1 MKLILTPDFRIENV
15 IVSLSQKDLV
25 DGPLPEVVILWYNL
39 PYYKI
44 FHIFVWIIVI
54 VMKYCHVMTML
65 YQRKKPHALIFCA
78 KSCFRTVWQFCDIV
92 TWLCQRLSFGALTK
106 KLNTCQTQFY
116 TNSSGTDRL
125 MKALKKNQH
134 FVLAQKNSTAIAMRS
149 FACWYDIFEQQ
160 LSSLYTT
167 AFKVLQKVVY
177 A

>member
-1 MKLILTPDFRIENV
+1 MDLCLR
-15 IVSLSQKDLV
+15 LSYDIISHIIKSFTYL
-25 DGPLPEVVILWYNL
+25 YNCND
-39 PYYKI
+39 YEI
-44 FHIFVWIIVI
+44 C
-54 VMKYCHVMTML
+54 KYVMTML
-65 YQRKKPHALIFCA
+65 YISMKLAPCTDFCVEFFSKFHKILWNCDVTTLTSDIGSIEKKI
-78 KSCFRTVWQFCDIV
+78 
-92 TWLCQRLSFGALTK
+92 
-106 KLNTCQTQFY
+106 NTCQTQFY